1 MINKIK
7 RVLEIFGEKRLST
20 ITGAWVFYFLMSV
33 IPLAFLLATAFG
45 VFGINVLNDLV
56 LRLPE
61 EFRTAGQAIAE
72 TAENVSKGATIF
84 FILTVIFSCT
94 TLLNQMSKDGDFIYG
109 VKRSIKRGLLRRI
122 WAIVALGALFAVFLA
137 MALVFAFRA
146 KIFGQV
152 SVNPSLK
159 LALTILAFLLVILF
173 CYAIIILLY
182 KYISPVKQGVKEL
195 LIGGFFSLAIIV
207 LGTLGLAVYLRYL
220 GGYNAL
226 YGSLTSILVFLLWAY
241 IVMLGLVI
249 GVIVNRCAYQTRVNG
264 DKSSVEKPKKI
275 KTNKKT
281 AKANA

>member
-7 RVLEIFGEKRLST
+7 RVFEIFGEKRLST

-45 VFGINVLNDLV
+45 LFGINVLNDLV

-109 VKRSIKRGLLRRI
+109 VTRSIKRGFMRRI
-122 WAIVALGALFAVFLA
+122 WAIVALGALFTIFLA
-137 MALVFAFRA
+137 MALIFAFRA
-146 KIFGQV
+146 KIFAQV

-159 LALTILAFLLVILF
+159 LVLTVLAFLLVILF
-173 CYAIIILLY
+173 CYTIIILLY
-182 KYISPVKQGVKEL
+182 KYISPVKQRVKEL
-195 LIGGFFSLAIIV
+195 LVGGFFSLTIIV
-207 LGTLGLAVYLRYL
+207 LGTLGLAIYLRFL

-249 GVIVNRCAYQTRVNG
+249 GVIVNKCAYQTHVQ
-264 DKSSVEKPKKI
+264 KSNTEKPKKVKI
-275 KTNKKT
+275 NKKP
-281 AKANA
+281 AKVGV